1 MMDYFMRYLKKI
13 SNNLILIC
21 LVLFSIH
28 ANSVDRKI
36 ETNNIRLDF
45 EGGHYY
51 LSYSQSIQLLSE
63 ARKALSKGIPF
74 HFLVTATIS
83 QENKYGFSNLRLSKE
98 FHFQLKYKSLLQKY
112 MVSDMNGQKSYF
124 NEIGEALNKLSYI
137 EKWNIGP
144 SNFLEEGTLELKTKL
159 DKKFLPKALQINFND
174 KTWDVESEIKKYEIG
189 KLN

>member
-1 MMDYFMRYLKKI
+1 MDYIMRYLKKI
-13 SNNLILIC
+13 SNQLTLFC
-21 LVLFSIH
+21 LVLFSIYSY
-28 ANSVDRKI
+28 AGDKKI
-36 ETNNIRLDF
+36 ETNNIKLDF
-45 EGGHYY
+45 KGGHYY

-63 ARKALSKGIPF
+63 PRKALSKGIPF

-83 QENKYGFSNLRLSKE
+83 QENKYGFSNHRLSKE

-112 MVSDMNGQKSYF
+112 MVSDINGQKSYF
-124 NEIGEALNKLSYI
+124 KDIDGALEKLSSI

-144 SNFLEEGTLELKTKL
+144 SSYLEEGTLELKTKL

>member
-1 MMDYFMRYLKKI
+1 MDYFMCYLKKI
-13 SNNLILIC
+13 SNKLILIC

-74 HFLVTATIS
+74 YFLVTATIS
-83 QENKYGFSNLRLSKE
+83 QENKYGFSDLRLTKKS
-98 FHFQLKYKSLLQKY
+98 HFQLKYKSLLQKY
-112 MVSDMNGQKSYF
+112 MVSDVNGQKSYF

-137 EKWNIGP
+137 AKWNIGP
-144 SNFLEEGTLELKTKL
+144 SSFLEKGTLELKTKL

-174 KTWDVESEIKKYEIG
+174 KSWDIDSEIRKYKIG
-189 KLN
+189 ELN